1 MYDALIGRIVMKDGI
16 VMLETSDDLWISKRS
31 QDQKWE
37 EEFGRMMDGMEK
49 EWISTGSCR
58 KCGHSNYVQP
68 EDSYYCMKYGE
79 FTDGSCV
86 MKEGDDDGKAKG

>member
-16 VMLETSDDLWISKRS
+16 VMLETEDDVWISKRS

-37 EEFGRMMDGMEK
+37 VELGSMMDDMEK
-49 EWISTGSCR
+49 EWQDTGSCR

-79 FTDGSCV
+79 FTDGVCIAV
-86 MKEGDDDGKAKG
+86 EGDDNEKAKG